1 MVAQDA
7 SLPPRLP
14 KFKKNNITPDISMQ
28 SLCVDRSS
36 KPTWKHLFAFT
47 KPSHAPVLVTAV
59 FTSCCSAALKSSLA
73 IVLGKIFDIVADYGN
88 GKKSSH
94 DTLTNVSRWCLMLV
108 LMGVG
113 VWGVNAAFLAFW
125 LTFGDLQAKGIRK
138 SLFNNLIPLQN
149 AWFDL
154 LPQGTASLFITI
166 QT

>member
-1 MVAQDA
+1 MAQDA
-7 SLPPRLP
+7 SSPPRLP
-14 KFKKNNITPDISMQ
+14 KLETNNFTQDAFLH
-28 SLCVDRSS
+28 SLCVDRPS

-73 IVLGKIFDIVADYGN
+73 MVLGKIFDIVAKFGTGDKN
-88 GKKSSH
+88 GH
-94 DTLTNVSRWCLMLV
+94 DTFTDVSWWCLVLV

-113 VWGVNAAFLAFW
+113 VCGVNTAFLAFW
-125 LTFGDLQAKGIRK
+125 LTFGDLQAKSIRK
-138 SLFNNLIPLQN
+138 SLFNSLLSLRHT
-149 AWFDL
+149 WFDL